1 MTWKELLNRKCVTA
15 DPTSKSEIDNLRSI
29 VSRSMANVAV
39 AGLSTDV
46 RFILAYDAARTLSLM
61 IVRAEGYRPRA
72 IGGHYNTFV
81 ALEAADSVF
90 ATLSSYF
97 NNCRMLRNQSEYDFA
112 GGISEGD
119 ADQLLQE
126 VKKFATQA
134 EAWIAVRH
142 PHLS

>member
-1 MTWKELLNRKCVTA
+1 
-15 DPTSKSEIDNLRSI
+15 
-29 VSRSMANVAV
+29 MANVAI

-72 IGGHYNTFV
+72 TGGHYNTFI

-112 GGISEGD
+112 GGISESD